1 MECESYNHCFAC
13 GTDAMCV
20 IHTIKLAEFYNI
32 KNNKYNIDY
41 KNEPIHYEV
50 WRLQNP
56 QFFAEKKENTDKTYK
71 PDNTD
76 NTEKECYHCWMRRC
90 LDKYQDHIKQQNEI
104 KQCILHQ
111 FGCDVVHP
119 L

>member
-1 MECESYNHCFAC
+1 MECESVNHCFAC
-13 GTDAMCV
+13 GTDALCV
-20 IHTIKLAEFYNI
+20 IHTINLAEFYDI
-32 KNNKYNIDY
+32 KNKKYNIDS
-41 KNEPIHYEV
+41 KNEAIHYEV

-56 QFFAEKKENTDKTYK
+56 QFFAEK
-71 PDNTD
+71 PD

-90 LDKYQDHIKQQNEI
+90 LDKYREHIKQQNEI

>member
-1 MECESYNHCFAC
+1 MECESVNHCFAC
-13 GTDAMCV
+13 GTDALCV
-20 IHTIKLAEFYNI
+20 IHTIKLAKFYDI
-32 KNNKYNIDY
+32 KNKKYNIDS
-41 KNEPIHYEV
+41 KNEDIHYEV

-56 QFFAEKKENTDKTYK
+56 QFFAEKKENT
-71 PDNTD
+71 DNTD